1 MRIAVLADIH
11 GNLLALEAVLRHA
24 RGRGVDAVVNLGD
37 SLSGPLMPLE
47 TAQFLMAQGW
57 MTIAGNHERQLLTL
71 GPAQWGLSDTY
82 THARLT
88 ARELDWLAGQPPTG
102 RFLPEVFICHGTPQ
116 SDLDSLLETL
126 EPTGCRTAS
135 AREVEDRL
143 GDAGAEVI
151 LCGHTHVPRAVR
163 TRSGQLVVN
172 PGSVG
177 LPAWEYTAIP
187 RRGSRLGPRTPA
199 TPPWSGAAAIGPR
212 PSMRSRTTTTPW
224 PTWPPRGAARTGS
237 PPSVQATCR
246 PCRAR
251 LRDGTGPGR
260 SPWFVAAGR
269 AGVNGEATA
278 MEAGRCWHAR
288 SSLILGDRLL
298 FQALRAGLGSDSL
311 ASSGA

>member
-71 GPAQWGLSDTY
+71 GPTQWGLSDTY
-82 THARLT
+82 THARLS
-88 ARELDWLAGQPPTG
+88 ARELDWLAGQPSTG

-116 SDLDSLLETL
+116 SDLDPLLETL

-143 GDAGAEVI
+143 GDAQAEVI

-177 LPAWEYTAIP
+177 LPAWEYGDP
-187 RRGSRLGPRTPA
+187 PA
-199 TPPWSGAAAIGPR
+199 RIE
-212 PSMRSRTTTTPW
+212 
-224 PTWPPRGAARTGS
+224 TGS
-237 PPSVQATCR
+237 PDARYATLERRGGHWSTSLHAVPYDHHAMADLAAARGR
-246 PCRAR
+246 P
-251 LRDGTGPGR
+251 DWE
-260 SPWFVAAGR
+260 S
-269 AGVNGEATA
+269 
-278 MEAGRCWHAR
+278 
-288 SSLILGDRLL
+288 
-298 FQALRAGLGSDSL
+298 ALRTGYMPSL
-311 ASSGA
+311 